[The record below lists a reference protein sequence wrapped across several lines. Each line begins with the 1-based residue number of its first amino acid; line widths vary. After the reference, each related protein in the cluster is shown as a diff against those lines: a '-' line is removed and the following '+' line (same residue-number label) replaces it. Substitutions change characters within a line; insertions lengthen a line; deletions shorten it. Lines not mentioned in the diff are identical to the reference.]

1 MKNGK
6 SAPGVARNHLGA
18 LSNLVDA
25 RTRPT
30 TARVW
35 DGLP

>member
-6 SAPGVARNHLGA
+6 SAPGVARNGSRA
-18 LSNLVDA
+18 LAQPKDA

-30 TARVW
+30 PPR
-35 DGLP
+35 L